1 MSVSAVSRKAYANYY
16 KDADLVLADC
26 NWASGVSD
34 DIHTKDDSGQKIP
47 APGTFKGK
55 PVFED
60 GVLQSMGLPS
70 YKTWRRHGGTMIAKS
85 DNWTALIPGGF
96 RDGPTPNKMNPVSF
110 DIGGYSALMG
120 LVHIIAIPNQRIAN
134 CVNIVEDDIPL
145 LEEGMTLLKTA
156 FNLLADGGKDE
167 IGSVRWILSQDGTIK
182 MNDGSEK
189 SVKLVSEDFI
199 PECRENF
206 QALQSD
212 PQSVID
218 NMEMEVTCHADTMA
232 SIRKLHLHGFSKD
245 FKTVA
250 WQKMEEKARSSG
262 YDKNTL
268 ISDVIAMA
276 KSGETQRMKDSVLMP
291 PPLVES
297 VDEVGLSRQSSAAV
311 GLSRQSSVTTQCMT
325 IPERPMGNGWND
337 DSEFSQSV

>member
-1 MSVSAVSRKAYANYY
+1 MSMLASAVTRKAYSNYY
-16 KDADLVLADC
+16 KDGGLVQADC
-26 NWASGVSD
+26 DWASGVSD
-34 DIHTKDDSGQKIP
+34 DIFTKDDSGQKIP

-96 RDGPTPNKMNPVSF
+96 RNGQTPNKMNPISF

-156 FNLLADGGKDE
+156 FNLLADGGEDE
-167 IGSVRWILSQDGTIK
+167 IGSVRWLLSHDGTIK

-189 SVKLVSEDFI
+189 SVKVVEDDFI
-199 PECRENF
+199 PERRKLF
-206 QALQSD
+206 RALQSN
-212 PQSVID
+212 PQSAID
-218 NMEMEVTCHADTMA
+218 NMEMEVTCHADTMS

-245 FKTVA
+245 FKTMA
-250 WQKMEEKARSSG
+250 WQKMEEKARESG
-262 YDKNTL
+262 YNKNTP

-276 KSGETQRMKDSVLMP
+276 KSGETQRMKDSILMP
-291 PPLVES
+291 PPQVES
-297 VDEVGLSRQSSAAV
+297 EDEVGLSRQSSV
-311 GLSRQSSVTTQCMT
+311 FRLRQEHPDFGCDCDGKRVK
-325 IPERPMGNGWND
+325 R
-337 DSEFSQSV
+337 